1 MTRHDFRID
10 LNDSNELIV
19 SMQKCAESGTPSDA
33 DRQEHKGTYL
43 RREFAYTQFRQS
55 MILPDNVDKDHIE
68 AKVENGIL
76 MIEIPKMKQAE
87 KQAAVRQIDIK

>member
-1 MTRHDFRID
+1 M
-10 LNDSNELIV
+10 ELI
-19 SMQKCAESGTPSDA
+19 EPT
-33 DRQEHKGTYL
+33 
-43 RREFAYTQFRQS
+43 YTQFRQS